1 MITTIRA
8 RLLLLISISVI
19 ALVSVLTVGIVG
31 LKKDMEIVQSLYNDR
46 VVPLRDLKVIA
57 DMYAV
62 NVVDISHK
70 LRNGNV
76 NWQQAKEGILQA
88 QSVIQQKWTTY
99 LGTVLVA
106 EEEALIAKIKPMLV
120 TTNKRVEELLAII
133 NAQDHAAL
141 TEFTIS
147 KLYPTIDPISEEFAK
162 LIEIQ
167 LDVAAKDYALVQDSY
182 SDSRN
187 LEVVIFVLALLI
199 MLSVAYF
206 IIKNL
211 GLSLASM
218 LEAIQQASRGNF
230 STRVVVAGK
239 DEVAALGQPLN
250 ALMMKLESAVSETNT
265 VVESLAQGHFA
276 TRITGSY
283 DGDLAK
289 LKDGVNH
296 SLTTIES
303 VMAELSKVTQALKT
317 GEFKADISVQA
328 AGSYALMLSDAA
340 DAMKSFDAIMQEI
353 NQAMFAMSQG
363 SFDARVMAHAQGELL
378 MAKDSINASMQ
389 AIATAI
395 HAISEVVGAQAL
407 GDLTRELPSG
417 VFKGQIHE
425 LKNAIN
431 FSSEKVRSTVVQAVE
446 VSNIVN
452 NAAAQVTQ
460 GSSDL
465 SARVQ
470 EQAAAL
476 EETSATMNQ
485 MAAAVQANTANARK
499 VADLAHQVQHQSE
512 NGSVVMRETIDAM
525 QSIKESSS
533 QISDIVSIIDGIAFQ
548 TNLLALNAAVEAAR
562 AGEHGRGFAVV
573 ASEVR
578 ALAGKSADAAKDI
591 KVLIEES
598 VTRVAKGTDL
608 AEKSGE
614 VLNGITGSIEQVA
627 EMIEA
632 IANASNEQSIGI
644 NQVNKAIADIDVITQ
659 QNAALVEETTAAA
672 ESLNHEANELR
683 QNMAFFKTGQN
694 NMMPTATRA
703 ATSRVIPKSS
713 KPATKALPAPSKV
726 EQSTDWQEF

>member
-133 NAQDHAAL
+133 DAQDHAAL

-167 LDVAAKDYALVQDSY
+167 LDVAAKDYARMQDSY

-187 LEVVIFVLALLI
+187 LEAAIFVLALLI

-283 DGDLAK
+283 EGDLAK

-317 GEFKADISVQA
+317 GEFKAEISVQA

-512 NGSVVMRETIDAM
+512 DGSVVMRETIDAM

-614 VLNGITGSIEQVA
+614 VLNGITDSIEQVA

-683 QNMAFFKTGQN
+683 RNMAFFKTGQN

-703 ATSRVIPKSS
+703 ATNRSIPKSS
-713 KPATKALPAPSKV
+713 KPATKALPAPSKLDQAT
-726 EQSTDWQEF
+726 EWQEF